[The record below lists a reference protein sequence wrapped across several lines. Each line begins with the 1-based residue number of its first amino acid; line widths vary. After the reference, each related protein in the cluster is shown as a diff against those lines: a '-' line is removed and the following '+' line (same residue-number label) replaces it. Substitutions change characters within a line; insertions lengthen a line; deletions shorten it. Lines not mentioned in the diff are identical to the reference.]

1 MTEKYSVGIAGPDIN
16 RIAADYT
23 YVVSNHERFVLGSLH
38 NSWNALKDYIQ
49 GSEPHLLV
57 IYADIAPNP
66 DALKDVLA
74 KLKSAIAILLLP
86 ANWVQFQGVFEKV
99 ERVRKIFVLPVVP
112 KEVIAYGLSLIE
124 TENARNSSVSMAPS
138 AAGGATQMAVGTR
151 VIAFVSAQGGVGRS
165 TLAEA
170 MGFELTARR
179 NIRTLLCSFDLP
191 STAPLR
197 LGLRF
202 EPSASEFLQRTEG
215 GFRDAVQTTAEG
227 LDVIQAPREST
238 AYASARREGEAV
250 KLHDLVNHAYHQ
262 LYAAIL
268 LDLPADESAWMLQPL
283 RVANAVVLVTRPT
296 MEGVYACSHVIK
308 LLTEV
313 VGLQH
318 RLGRESFFMVLN
330 RRTPKTIYTAPA
342 FSTELNKSVG
352 WSPPVL
358 AVVDEDPEITRAQ
371 DGSRPAVN
379 ASDSLGKAAATL
391 VESFYN
397 QARGAESLRR
407 GFKIGRIKIR
417 PSTE

>member
-23 YVVSNHERFVLGSLH
+23 YVVSNHERFALGSLH
-38 NSWNALKDYIQ
+38 NSWNALKDYLKE
-49 GSEPHLLV
+49 SEPTLMIV
-57 IYADIAPNP
+57 YADIAPGP
-66 DALKDVLA
+66 DALKDVLST
-74 KLKSAIAILLLP
+74 LKSAVAIVLLP
-86 ANWVQFQGVFEKV
+86 ANLAQFQGVLEKV
-99 ERVRKIFVLPVVP
+99 DRVRKIFVLPVVP

-124 TENARNSSVSMAPS
+124 TEIARNSTVSMYQS
-138 AAGGATQMAVGTR
+138 ASGGGAPAAVGTR
-151 VIAFVSAQGGVGRS
+151 VIAFVSAQGGAGRS

-170 MGFELTARR
+170 VGFELAARR

-191 STAPLR
+191 SCSPLR

-227 LDVIQAPREST
+227 LDVIVAPKDST
-238 AYASARREGEAV
+238 AYAGAMRDGEQV

-296 MEGVYACSHVIK
+296 MEGVYACSHVMK

-313 VGLQH
+313 VGTQH
-318 RLGRESFFMVLN
+318 RLGRDAFFMVLN

-342 FSTELNKSVG
+342 FSTELTKSAG
-352 WSPPVL
+352 WSPAVL

-371 DGSRPAVN
+371 DGGRPAVN
-379 ASDSLGKAAATL
+379 ASQTLGKAAATL
-391 VESFYN
+391 VEAFYGG
-397 QARGAESLRR
+397 ARGAEPLRR

-417 PSTE
+417 PAE